1 MLQKKEGAPELA
13 SWGRAHGGG
22 SLGPERKSIIPDGGP
37 DWGTGVPR
45 PALSL
50 LRPQPLI
57 N

>member
-22 SLGPERKSIIPDGGP
+22 GLGPERKSIIPDGGP

-45 PALSL
+45 PALSP